1 MSLSDC
7 IIASGSGVFGAIS
20 AVAAVQGSFTVLNNK
35 IQAAVVGPPEIQP
48 TVVIATRTAPFGAT
62 TAVAIVAT
70 ITAGTVLFT
79 AEDAGGAV
87 VAADV
92 GGFNYLILN
101 NNVSTSY
108 CG

>member
-7 IIASGSGVFGAIS
+7 IVASGSGVFGAVS
-20 AVAAVQGSFTVLNNK
+20 AVAANPGTFTVLNSK

-48 TVVIATRTAPFGAT
+48 TVVIASRTAPFAAT

-70 ITAGTVLFT
+70 ITAGQVVFS

-87 VAADV
+87 VNADV
-92 GGFNYLILN
+92 GGFSYLILN
-101 NNVSTSY
+101 NNVSTSF

>member
-7 IIASGSGVFGAIS
+7 IVASGSGVFGAIS
-20 AVAAVQGSFTVLNNK
+20 AVAAVPGSFTVLNNK

-48 TVVIATRTAPFGAT
+48 TVVIATRTAPFAAT

-79 AEDAGGAV
+79 AEDNAGAV
-87 VAADV
+87 VGADV

-101 NNVSTSY
+101 NNISTSF